1 MLDAELVGVTQ
12 SVPKYQCSGSGQ
24 WSKQSHQQ
32 QLPSVKY
39 SPLKVLFIASSNR
52 VHTHHHLCSIWTNK
66 NVASLSLSTLLFPLF
81 PELQTG
87 DRTESVEVR
96 LGVPWRYGRSRSWG
110 PRPSSTGPSQSVR
123 CPGAGHPHQPPTS
136 SPQLLSFSSISGP
149 GLKIFFPLAVYWI

>member
-12 SVPKYQCSGSGQ
+12 SVPKYPCSGSGQ
-24 WSKQSHQQ
+24 WSKQLHQQ

-87 DRTESVEVR
+87 DRTESGEARCPVTVR
-96 LGVPWRYGRSRSWG
+96 PEPEPELRTQTQQHW
-110 PRPSSTGPSQSVR
+110 SQSVGPLPR
-123 CPGAGHPHQPPTS
+123 GRTPAPATHLATTTA
-136 SPQLLSFSSISGP
+136 QLQLDIWSW
-149 GLKIFFPLAVYWI
+149 A

>member
-1 MLDAELVGVTQ
+1 MQSELVGVTQ
-12 SVPKYQCSGSGQ
+12 SVPKYLCSGSGQ
-24 WSKQSHQQ
+24 WSNVQAVTPAAASISNQSNTRT
-32 QLPSVKY
+32 
-39 SPLKVLFIASSNR
+39 PLKVLFRASSKR

-96 LGVPWRYGRSRSWG
+96 LGVPWRYGRSRSRSWG

-136 SPQLLSFSSISGP
+136 PPLLLSFS
-149 GLKIFFPLAVYWI
+149 